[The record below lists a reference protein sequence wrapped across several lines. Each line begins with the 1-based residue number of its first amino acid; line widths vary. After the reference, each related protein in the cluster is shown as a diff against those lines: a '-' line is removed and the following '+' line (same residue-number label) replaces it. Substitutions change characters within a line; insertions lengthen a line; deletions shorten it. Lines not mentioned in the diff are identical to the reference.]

1 MVNKCSELGLL
12 KTKKEWRGNGCA
24 VACIKALSNYLLAF
38 GITPYCLIEAFNE
51 TSMRL
56 FEKLGFEK
64 MHDCSFIIYSP
75 TNEIQ

>member
-12 KTKKEWRGNGCA
+12 NTKEEWRGNGCA
-24 VACIKALSNYLLAF
+24 IACIKALSDYLLAF
-38 GITPYCLIEAFNE
+38 GVTPYCLIEDFNE

-64 MHDCSFIIYSP
+64 THDCSFIIYSP
-75 TNEIQ
+75 IDKNS